1 MSDQSNQDPTQ
12 PMTPGVANPDD
23 VWAVDPQPGVS
34 QQPSQGDRQGRPPAP
49 TGAGWGFEGVSPAPG
64 LPANAPAPGSPLP
77 EEVVSKGSKR
87 GLFLVLG
94 LLLIVAVGG
103 FMAFVVSQEGSDTDG
118 AADSNAG
125 AGATSTQPTTGAEPG
140 PAPTARVTRPQTGST
155 FGAGEQIL
163 VTVELSRTNVVTLEL
178 LLDGVSVSITEGN
191 SVSFAAEEQHREIKV
206 NITTDEGTVVRSAPV
221 FITVVGD
228 EPLDPEEIAH
238 AEAIALFQEFED
250 EAAAG
255 NWARLAQLDPA
266 KAAYSTDRWV
276 EGYGLVDQVWVIPV
290 RTLDVS
296 GDVRTERIGLVTNE
310 IDAVTGQQISKLFCL
325 TWEANLAAGTLKQ
338 TNKDTTIYDPFNGY
352 ISHLDYQAQLK
363 EEC

>member
-12 PMTPGVANPDD
+12 PMNSGIANPDD
-23 VWAVDPQPGVS
+23 VWAADSQPGVS
-34 QQPSQGDRQGRPPAP
+34 QQQNLSDRQGRPPAP
-49 TGAGWGFEGVSPAPG
+49 TGAGWGFEGASPAPG

-77 EEVVSKGSKR
+77 EEVVRKGSKR
-87 GLFLVLG
+87 GLFFVLG

-103 FMAFVVSQEGSDTDG
+103 FMAYVVSQESTDSSSGSET
-118 AADSNAG
+118 SAG
-125 AGATSTQPTTGAEPG
+125 TPTTQPTTGSEPG

-155 FGAGEQIL
+155 FGAGEQVL
-163 VTVELSRTNVVTLEL
+163 VTVELSRTSVATLEL
-178 LLDGVSVSITEGN
+178 LLDGVSVSITEGG

-228 EPLDPEEIAH
+228 EPTDPEEIAH
-238 AEAIALFQEFED
+238 ASAIALFQEFED